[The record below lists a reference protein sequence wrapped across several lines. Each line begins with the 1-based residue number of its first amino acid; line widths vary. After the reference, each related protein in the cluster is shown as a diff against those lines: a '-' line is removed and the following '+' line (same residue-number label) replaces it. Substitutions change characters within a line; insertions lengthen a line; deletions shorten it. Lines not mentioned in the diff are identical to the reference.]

1 MWWAVKNS
9 RSKSKWKTLLVVAQ
23 GQTRQNNEPTMLPH
37 PQKLELVDVP
47 AEAELNT
54 GYYSEDRDYD
64 FEF

>member
-9 RSKSKWKTLLVVAQ
+9 RSKSKGKTLLVVAQ
-23 GQTRQNNEPTMLPH
+23 GQDNEPTMLPH

-54 GYYSEDRDYD
+54 GYYSEDLDYD